1 MQALSSARVTAWAK
15 LNQTKYRRREGLC
28 LAEGEKVVRE
38 LLRSP
43 WAVRAVLME
52 EDAAARHQALIASLP
67 SGAVHAV
74 PARSWKRI
82 SQDPAPEGILAV
94 AALPPPLAAADW
106 ETGPGPL
113 LLIDRVN
120 NPNNLG
126 ALLRTAH
133 WFGFRTVLVGAGS
146 ADWTHPKVIRTSMG
160 SLFHLNVA
168 ADLDLAAVLPALRGR
183 FRLIGSDVR
192 RGVPPHP
199 CPPQTALLLG
209 NETHGLPPALLDLA
223 DECWRIPGAG
233 DAESLSLPQ
242 AAAIMMY
249 EFRRGE

>member
-1 MQALSSARVTAWAK
+1 VA
-15 LNQTKYRRREGLC
+15 
-28 LAEGEKVVRE
+28 
-38 LLRSP
+38 
-43 WAVRAVLME
+43 
-52 EDAAARHQALIASLP
+52 EDAAARHQALVAALP

-168 ADLDLAAVLPALRGR
+168 ADLDLAAVLPALRAH

-199 CPPQTALLLG
+199 CPPRTALLLG

-223 DECWRIPGAG
+223 DEC
-233 DAESLSLPQ
+233 
-242 AAAIMMY
+242 
-249 EFRRGE
+249 